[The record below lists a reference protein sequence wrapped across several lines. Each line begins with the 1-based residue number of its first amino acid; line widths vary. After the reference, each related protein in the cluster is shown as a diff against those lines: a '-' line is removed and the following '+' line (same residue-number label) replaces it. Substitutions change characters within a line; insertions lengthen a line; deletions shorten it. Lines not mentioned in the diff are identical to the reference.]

1 LGIDMRQ
8 AIVINGLSE
17 KNEGEI
23 MVNVIFCG
31 FGDDMDKRVIAR
43 GGDVLLRVA
52 ESNGVK
58 IPTECKDGTCGSC
71 AVKVEDLSVT
81 EAMSS
86 IEEDYDA
93 NAQSVYMEDKE
104 LDTLVGMGAITKKEA
119 EVAQQFNR
127 QTPVRLACQCI
138 IKSDM
143 LVKPFE

>member
-1 LGIDMRQ
+1 
-8 AIVINGLSE
+8 
-17 KNEGEI
+17 

-43 GGDVLLRVA
+43 SGDVLLRVA

-58 IPTECKDGTCGSC
+58 IPTDCKDGTCGSC
-71 AVKVEDLSVT
+71 AVKIEDLSVT
-81 EAMSS
+81 ETMDPSA
-86 IEEDYDA
+86 EDYDA
-93 NAQSVYMEDKE
+93 HAKSVYMEDKE
-104 LDTLVGMGAITKKEA
+104 LDTLVEMGAITKKEA

-138 IKSDM
+138 VRSDI